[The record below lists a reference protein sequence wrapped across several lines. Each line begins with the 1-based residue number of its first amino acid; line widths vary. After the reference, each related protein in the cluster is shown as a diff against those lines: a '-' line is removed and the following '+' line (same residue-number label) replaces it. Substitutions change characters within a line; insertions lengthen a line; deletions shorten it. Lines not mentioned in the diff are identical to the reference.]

1 MKMWIGVSLG
11 IHVAV
16 FGAFGTRPTPT
27 RNLALPANVY
37 SVSLVSMPAPRAAPR
52 AAPVAKAAPKSA
64 PAEKPAETVR
74 VEPPPKVEAKAV
86 DKEAV
91 KPPTP
96 EPKKKEEPKIPKTEP
111 ADQKKPQDT
120 APEKKPP
127 ESEVPQ
133 AQVPGESP
141 AEDAGESNGASTGPA
156 AVSALGQTNTQAS
169 VSLDAA
175 NFGFSYYLVGL
186 QAKVASNW
194 FPPGSVGAPGEV
206 LRATVHFRVMEDG
219 TITDARV
226 ETSSGVSYFDRCAL
240 RAIVLSSP
248 LAPLPAEFEEDE
260 LGVHFE
266 FTHTVS
272 IH

>member
-27 RNLALPANVY
+27 RNLAFPANVY
-37 SVSLVSMPAPRAAPR
+37 SVSLVSMPAPRAAP
-52 AAPVAKAAPKSA
+52 APKSA

-74 VEPPPKVEAKAV
+74 VEPSPKVEAKAV

-96 EPKKKEEPKIPKTEP
+96 EPKKKKEEPKIPKTESAQEEKP
-111 ADQKKPQDT
+111 EEPPPGKK
-120 APEKKPP
+120 APEPDV
-127 ESEVPQ
+127 SQ
-133 AQVPGESP
+133 PGQDGEQGNEGS
-141 AEDAGESNGASTGPA
+141 AGPDGASTGPA
-156 AVSALGQTNTQAS
+156 AVSALGQTNTQGS

-272 IH
+272 MQ

>member
-16 FGAFGTRPTPT
+16 FGAVGTRPTPT

-52 AAPVAKAAPKSA
+52 AAAKAAPKNA
-64 PAEKPAETVR
+64 PVEKPVETVR
-74 VEPPPKVEAKAV
+74 TEPPPKVETKAVDV

-96 EPKKKEEPKIPKTEP
+96 EPKKKEEPKVPKTEP
-111 ADQKKPQDT
+111 VDQKKPQD
-120 APEKKPP
+120 AVPEKKPP

-133 AQVPGESP
+133 AQVSGES
-141 AEDAGESNGASTGPA
+141 ATKDAGDSDGASEGPA
-156 AVSALGQTNTQAS
+156 AVSALGQTNTQGS

-194 FPPGSVGAPGEV
+194 FPPGSIGAPGEV
-206 LRATVHFRVMEDG
+206 LKATVHFRVMEDG
-219 TITDARV
+219 AITDARV
-226 ETSSGVSYFDRCAL
+226 ESSSGVSYFDRCAL

-248 LAPLPAEFEEDE
+248 LAPLPTEFEEDD

>member
-1 MKMWIGVSLG
+1 VKMWIGVSLG

-37 SVSLVSMPAPRAAPR
+37 SVSLVSMPAPKAAPR
-52 AAPVAKAAPKSA
+52 AAPKAAPKNA
-64 PAEKPAETVR
+64 PVEKPVESVR
-74 VEPPPKVEAKAV
+74 TEPPPKVETKAV

-96 EPKKKEEPKIPKTEP
+96 EPKKKKEEPEIPKTEP
-111 ADQKKPQDT
+111 ADQKKPEDT

-133 AQVPGESP
+133 AQVSGESP
-141 AEDAGESNGASTGPA
+141 AQDTGDSDSASEGPA
-156 AVSALGQTNTQAS
+156 AVSALGQTNTQGS

-194 FPPGSVGAPGEV
+194 FPPGSIGAPGEV

-219 TITDARV
+219 AITDARV

-248 LAPLPAEFEEDE
+248 LAPLPTEFEEDE

-272 IH
+272 MH